1 VEQAVAEADRP
12 SMNVSAD
19 EPTLRDTAW
28 LSAQWER
35 ARLLAREYANTAILV
50 IDEVQ
55 KVSEWSE
62 TVKWHWDEDTRRGID
77 LRVVLLG
84 SAPLLIRDE
93 RCSSGGHARAKKD
106 AGRSTSIPNR
116 SAPAKSVT

>member
-1 VEQAVAEADRP
+1 MEQAVAEADPP
-12 SMNVSAD
+12 SLNVSAD

-35 ARLLAREYANTAILV
+35 ARLLAREQANTAILV

-55 KVSEWSE
+55 KVSGWPE

-84 SAPLLIRDE
+84 SAPLLSAVSDARPADMHALRRNRQLQNHVVIRILQE
-93 RCSSGGHARAKKD
+93 RS
-106 AGRSTSIPNR
+106 P
-116 SAPAKSVT
+116 